1 MAFHI
6 FVAETHKIWYY
17 KYRMESDRT
26 VRTIFWILQVF
37 RMSVRLLD
45 RIRKVN
51 RLLHNNAGYRIATD
65 ELCGLFGTLMHSN
78 VLVTDRQGKVIG
90 MYTDQSIPVIGP
102 FGELDMNSVIEAAL
116 NERFMSVLSTKENVN
131 LSMIGLECDEDDLYE
146 AIILPVDMAGERLG
160 TVFVYRIKNPYE
172 IDDIILGEYVTTIVA
187 MELLHDLYDA
197 GLYNTNRK
205 RLVYTALHSL
215 SESEIHAA
223 RCVLDAYE
231 KTKGVLVTSRVAEEY
246 GITRSVIVNA
256 IKKLNS
262 AGVIQSRSLG
272 VKGTAIRIENEYIK
286 EALAHWDTGDN
297 LR

>member
-1 MAFHI
+1 
-6 FVAETHKIWYY
+6 
-17 KYRMESDRT
+17 
-26 VRTIFWILQVF
+26 
-37 RMSVRLLD
+37 MSVQLLD

-65 ELCGLFGTLMHSN
+65 ELCDLFGTLMHSN
-78 VLVTDRQGKVIG
+78 VLVTDRQGIVIG
-90 MYTDQSIPVIGP
+90 MYTDQGIPVIRHLMGLAL
-102 FGELDMNSVIEAAL
+102 ESVIEPEL
-116 NERFMSVLSTKENVN
+116 NDRFMSVLSTKENVN
-131 LSMIGLECDEDDLYE
+131 LGMMGLEYDEEDLYD
-146 AIILPVDMAGERLG
+146 AIIFPIDMAGERLG

-187 MELLHDLYDA
+187 MELLHAVYDA
-197 GLYNTNRK
+197 GLDDANKK

-223 RCVLDAYE
+223 QCVVEALE
-231 KTKGVLVTSRVAEEY
+231 KTKGVLVTTNVAEEY

-262 AGVIQSRSLG
+262 AGVIQSKSMG
-272 VKGTAIRIENEYIK
+272 VKGTAIRIENDYIK
-286 EALAHWDTGDN
+286 DALAHWDVNHN